1 MIFLQIA
8 NIGVGEAAVEASR
21 VLLYFLASILLAIAN
36 AILAYKN
43 LNSIVRVIVHY
54 IICTFAFY
62 TCFLLPV
69 NMRTSNMITGIVIFT
84 LLYMVIMGSIAIFKS
99 RLKQNR
105 ERNEEYKSQFSKKK
119 K

>member
-21 VLLYFLASILLAIAN
+21 VLLYFLASILVAIAN
-36 AILAYKN
+36 IIFAYKK
-43 LNSIVRVIVHY
+43 LNAIARVIIHY
-54 IICTFAFY
+54 IIFTFAFY

-69 NMRTSNMITGIVIFT
+69 NMRTSYMITGIVIFT
-84 LLYMVIMGSIAIFKS
+84 LLYAVIMGSIAIFKS
-99 RLKQNR
+99 KLKKNR